1 MSSAAPATA
10 EFSDVALP
18 RMQAGGSP
26 QHLLLTLLGD
36 YWYGQRA
43 ALPSAALVSLLGEF
57 GITEVS
63 ARAALSRLARR
74 GLLELS
80 KSGRRTSYALSA
92 RAAEVLAEGISH
104 ILSFGGTEVA
114 WNGVWTVA
122 AFSVPEDHR
131 DLRHNLRT
139 RLGWLGFASLY
150 DGMWVSPHDR
160 ASEAVA
166 ILADLGIDRASV
178 FRAELAQDSPGGGNP
193 IQAWNLDA
201 LHDMYADLHAKYGPV
216 RDRLRSGQIATSE
229 ALVVRTAFMDAWRTF
244 PNFDP
249 DLPTVL
255 LPRRWPRA
263 KARELFIDLY
273 DGLAWLAEKR
283 VVQIVGEYDE
293 DLAALVRSHT
303 TDFAG

>member
-1 MSSAAPATA
+1 M
-10 EFSDVALP
+10 ALP

-43 ALPSAALVSLLGEF
+43 ALPSAALVALLGEF

-92 RAAEVLAEGISH
+92 RAAQVLAEGIRH
-104 ILSFGGTEVA
+104 ILSFGGQEET
-114 WNGVWTVA
+114 WSGMWTVA

-150 DGMWVSPHDR
+150 DGMWVSPHER
-160 ASEAVA
+160 SSAAVEV
-166 ILADLGIDRASV
+166 LDELGIERATV
-178 FRAELAQDSPGGGNP
+178 FRATLAGDSPPGGSP
-193 IQAWNLDA
+193 IHAWNLDA
-201 LHDMYADLHAKYGPV
+201 LRDLYLDLQAEYEPI
-216 RDRLRSGQIATSE
+216 RYRLRSGQIATSE
-229 ALVVRTAFMDAWRTF
+229 ALVIRTAFMDAWRNF
-244 PNFDP
+244 PNLDP
-249 DLPTVL
+249 ELPADL
-255 LPRRWPRA
+255 LPPRWPRA
-263 KARELFIDLY
+263 AARELFIELY

-283 VVQIVGEYDE
+283 VVQVVREYDE
-293 DLAALVRSHT
+293 ELAGLVRSHT